1 MSIFWWIQVLK
12 LWHEK
17 ELNHLS
23 LPLKNKMNL
32 KTDKISYPAIVLAIL
47 IAGLIGASINGIFG
61 LILFFIISI
70 PLVFLVDSF
79 FIE

>member
-1 MSIFWWIQVLK
+1 
-12 LWHEK
+12 
-17 ELNHLS
+17 
-23 LPLKNKMNL
+23 MNL